1 MKRAFERGCFLDGWN
16 DQFQFDEWMA
26 AFRDC
31 GLDPA
36 FYANRE
42 RDRDEMMP
50 WDFLDCGVTKEYL
63 WREKEKS
70 DRAEITK
77 DCRKGCNGCGIQ
89 RFKGLCAY
97 ADPKRA
103 HMPSP
108 SLCPYT
114 PEGDDH

>member
-1 MKRAFERGCFLDGWN
+1 
-16 DQFQFDEWMA
+16 MA
-26 AFRDC
+26 AFQDC

-42 RDRDEMMP
+42 RSREELLP
-50 WDFLDCGVTKEYL
+50 WDFLDCGITKEYL

-70 DRAEITK
+70 DRAETTR

-89 RFKGLCAY
+89 RIKGLCAY

-103 HMPSP
+103 SEPSP
-108 SLCPYT
+108 SLVPYKA
-114 PEGDDH
+114 EGGDN